1 MINLH
6 ISLSCPFCQKVLRA
20 TEEMGM
26 KEGVDYIT
34 VDSSPGTAGRQKVVE
49 IGGKGIVPFL
59 IDGDHSMYESDDI
72 IEYLRRQQKK
82 S

>member
-6 ISLSCPFCQKVLRA
+6 ISTSCPFCQKVLKA
-20 TEEMGM
+20 AEEMGM
-26 KEGVDYIT
+26 KEGADYLT
-34 VDSSPGTAGRQKVVE
+34 VDSSPGTAGREKVLEV
-49 IGGKGIVPFL
+49 GGKGMVPFL

-72 IEYLRRQQKK
+72 IEYLRRKQGN